1 MTVYPVPFRPEVQV
15 AMTELVKRKDLC
27 RMLGISP
34 SKVNF
39 YTSQG
44 LFPLAGKTQG
54 GYGLYDPG
62 VVRARF
68 RRISELKDERLT
80 IGEILDRLREEE
92 RERGQFLELK
102 FDQ

>member
-1 MTVYPVPFRPEVQV
+1 MG
-15 AMTELVKRKDLC
+15 ELVKRKDLC

-44 LFPLAGKTQG
+44 LFPLAGKTPG
-54 GYGLYDPG
+54 GYGLYDAV

-68 RRISELKDERLT
+68 RRISEMKSERLT

-92 RERGQFLELK
+92 KVRGQFLELK
-102 FDQ
+102 FEQ

>member
-1 MTVYPVPFRPEVQV
+1 M
-15 AMTELVKRKDLC
+15 AELVKRKDLC

-54 GYGLYDPG
+54 GYGLYDPD
-62 VVRARF
+62 VVRGRY
-68 RRISELKDERLT
+68 RRITGLKEERLT
-80 IGEILDRLREEE
+80 IEEILGRLREEE